1 MDATFEPL
9 LEDRVAIAAPVSRV
23 WELVGDVCRM
33 PEWSPQVMSTRL
45 RAGHDRCQLGA
56 EFTSR
61 NHEGELEW
69 NTHGQITRYDPEQAI
84 AFRIAENWVVWS
96 FLLAPTDDGTVLTHR
111 RETPD
116 GLSDISIEFTDAFMG
131 GQASFTETLRA
142 GMRQTLE
149 RIKATAEA

>member
-1 MDATFEPL
+1 MRPEEERGTTHEPL
-9 LEDRVAIAAPVSRV
+9 LEDRIGVDAPVSRV

-45 RAGHDRCQLGA
+45 RAGHDRCRLGV
-56 EFTSR
+56 ESTSR

-96 FLLAPTDDGTVLTHR
+96 FLLAPTDDGMVVLRRHR
-111 RETPD
+111 VSIRPRARALGLLDDQQQRERPVV
-116 GLSDISIEFTDAFMG
+116 E
-131 GQASFTETLRA
+131 
-142 GMRQTLE
+142 
-149 RIKATAEA
+149 